1 MEDYFK
7 VRFESFY
14 NYYAIG
20 NRYDLSVDISSYDNI
35 SHIIEEPQDPE
46 DERQDFYRV
55 TEYRGD
61 CYINTVTVRMNR
73 NFIDPETPVND
84 TIIDYQTWKNNYLA
98 DDDTSKKKDNA
109 NINRS
114 DVNAVQLGH
123 WVTFKVFSNI
133 NLALRSL
140 DKSFASE

>member
-1 MEDYFK
+1 
-7 VRFESFY
+7 
-14 NYYAIG
+14 
-20 NRYDLSVDISSYDNI
+20 
-35 SHIIEEPQDPE
+35 
-46 DERQDFYRV
+46 
-55 TEYRGD
+55 
-61 CYINTVTVRMNR
+61 MNR
-73 NFIDPETPVND
+73 NFVDPETPVND

-123 WVTFKVFSNI
+123 WITFKVFSNI

-140 DKSFASE
+140 DKSFTSE